1 MKATRLIT
9 MIVAL
14 LLFYIDG
21 IQAQTTQ
28 TKLNQVQLMKQ
39 FLGSWKGELGKDS
52 IGTLVCKSFYN
63 GFDFYFKIETKGKI
77 VFEEKTLSGYD
88 KKSDKL
94 IKIWVQ
100 NINPEFGILALWFTS
115 ANICEE
121 VLFEDI
127 SNPVKAKYKWIFEF
141 KSPDLLTWKDLVDNK
156 VTNTYT
162 FHRDKLRQ

>member
-1 MKATRLIT
+1 MKTFCFST
-9 MIVAL
+9 TIVAFL
-14 LLFYIDG
+14 LLFSNG
-21 IQAQTTQ
+21 IHAQTTQ
-28 TKLNQVQLMKQ
+28 TKLNQVELMKQ
-39 FLGSWKGELGKDS
+39 FLGNWKGELGKDS

-127 SNPVKAKYKWIFEF
+127 SNPIKAKYKWIFEF
-141 KSPDLLTWKDLVDNK
+141 KSPDLLIWTDIVNNK
-156 VTNTYT
+156 ITGTYT
-162 FHRDKLRQ
+162 FHREK